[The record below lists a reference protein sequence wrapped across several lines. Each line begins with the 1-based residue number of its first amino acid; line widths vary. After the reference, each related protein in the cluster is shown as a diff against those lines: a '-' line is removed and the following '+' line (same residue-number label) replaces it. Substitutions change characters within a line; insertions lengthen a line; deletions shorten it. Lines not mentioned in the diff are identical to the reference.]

1 VSPLYVY
8 AYVAAEPRNLGAGL
22 AGEPLRLA
30 RCQDVM
36 AVIGPM
42 EAAPAI
48 SPEALAAHDAVVRQL
63 AEEVEAIL
71 PARFGEAV
79 RDEGELTSHLAP
91 RSRELAEALE
101 QVRGCVQMTLRV
113 FGAPDRPA
121 EEVTVEGGPGT
132 RYLAARRQEHERA
145 ASLPEIEPLREIL
158 RPLIRAER
166 SDRRERRWRRETGP
180 LLGSVYHLVRKEDLP
195 AYLAAV
201 RETEGRLGGRRFT
214 FSGPWP
220 PYAFAPRFGDPR

>member
-8 AYVAAEPRNLGAGL
+8 AYVAAEPGLLGTGL

-42 EAAPAI
+42 ETAPAL
-48 SPEALAAHDAVVRQL
+48 SPEALAGHDAVVRQL

-79 RDEGELTSHLAP
+79 RDESELTAHLAP

-113 FGAPDRPA
+113 FGAPERRT
-121 EEVTVEGGPGT
+121 EEEPLEGGPGT
-132 RYLAARRQEHERA
+132 RYLAARRQEYERA
-145 ASLPEIEPLREIL
+145 SSLPEIEPLREIL

-166 SDRRERRWRRETGP
+166 SERRETGP
-180 LLGSVYHLVRKEDLP
+180 LLGSVYHLVKKEDLP

-201 RETEGRLGGRRFT
+201 RKVEGQVGGRKLT
-214 FSGPWP
+214 YSGPWP